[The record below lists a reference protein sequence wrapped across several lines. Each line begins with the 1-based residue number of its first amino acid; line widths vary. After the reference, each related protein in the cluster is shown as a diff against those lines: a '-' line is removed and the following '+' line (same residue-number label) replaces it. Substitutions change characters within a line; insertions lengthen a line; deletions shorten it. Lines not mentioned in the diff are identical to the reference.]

1 MGRLTTMRDMN
12 QYDTFSSMRLIDVL
26 KQGYT
31 LRFLDLPVLVRFENG
46 KFLVSGP
53 NFTLRLDQNGF
64 LDTYGRYTAVV
75 ADFAQMIDEKKDEE
89 YYAWR
94 RENQ

>member
-1 MGRLTTMRDMN
+1 MRDMN

-46 KFLVSGP
+46 KFLVSGS

-75 ADFAQMIDEKKDEE
+75 ADFTQMIDEKKDEE

-94 RENQ
+94 GENQ